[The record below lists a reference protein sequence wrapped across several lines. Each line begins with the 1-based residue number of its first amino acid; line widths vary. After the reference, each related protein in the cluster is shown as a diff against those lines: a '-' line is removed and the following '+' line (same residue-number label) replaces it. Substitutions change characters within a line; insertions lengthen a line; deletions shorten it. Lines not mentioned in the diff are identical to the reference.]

1 MEERPRKLGMWTRRQ
16 LHGRSTDM
24 NAQISSTKSLRL
36 VTKTPKDVRGHINEL
51 AANGRLLGLEFLGFN
66 TIDLV
71 YGGAILGVP
80 MR

>member
-1 MEERPRKLGMWTRRQ
+1 
-16 LHGRSTDM
+16 
-24 NAQISSTKSLRL
+24 

-51 AANGRLLGLEFLGFN
+51 AANGRLLGLEFLGFD